1 MTALKRLSYLTLALA
16 LTHVVFGAIVRIS
29 GSGLG
34 CGENWPRCYG
44 HWFPP
49 LDHPTIVIEWSHR
62 LLAALLTTAI
72 VVLAAVAFAKRT
84 EPGVGGRGGVSRATG
99 LAVVIVIIT
108 AIFGAITVKLGNAW
122 YATLGHWFLAA
133 TLLATLVCTAIRAG
147 GLGGAAAQSQRGSA
161 RAMRGSTAGAGIA
174 LVTVLMGGM
183 TATYPGASV
192 ACLGFPLCSGQL
204 LPALPTQ
211 HIQWTHRLLAF
222 LLFFHV
228 LGLLVGFTRRHE
240 APVVLRAVR
249 VAFGLILLQ
258 IGIAAVMVELHLPAA
273 WRSLHQANG
282 VLVWLALV
290 SLAYLA
296 RVVSRHAEA
305 PEPLG
310 VTGTERATAPA
321 SVHLPEVTS

>member
-1 MTALKRLSYLTLALA
+1 MRSTRTSARRRPPRSWSTGHEARTMTALKRLSYLTLALA
-16 LTHVVFGAIVRIS
+16 LMHVVFGAIVRIS

-72 VVLAAVAFAKRT
+72 VV
-84 EPGVGGRGGVSRATG
+84 
-99 LAVVIVIIT
+99 IT

-122 YATLGHWFLAA
+122 YATLVHWFLAA
-133 TLLATLVCTAIRAG
+133 TLLATLVCAVIRAG
-147 GLGGAAAQSQRGSA
+147 GLGGAAAESQRGSA
-161 RAMRGSTAGAGIA
+161 RAMRGSMAGAGIA

-228 LGLLVGFTRRHE
+228 LGLLIRFTKRHE
-240 APVVLRAVR
+240 AP
-249 VAFGLILLQ
+249 
-258 IGIAAVMVELHLPAA
+258 
-273 WRSLHQANG
+273 
-282 VLVWLALV
+282 
-290 SLAYLA
+290 
-296 RVVSRHAEA
+296 
-305 PEPLG
+305 
-310 VTGTERATAPA
+310 
-321 SVHLPEVTS
+321 